1 MVSAVLSGNRNFDG
15 RINPDIRLNYL
26 ASPPLV
32 VAYALAGSMN
42 FDFDNDP
49 LGVDSEGNKIL
60 LSDIWPSPEE
70 ISELISKHIDA
81 AMYTKRYGRVF
92 EGNQLWQEL
101 PVPTGVTYEWENDS
115 TYLRKPTFLDNM
127 PKLAPGL
134 PDIVE
139 ARVLAKLGDQITTD
153 HLSPAGAIPASSV
166 AGQYLEALG
175 TSRSDLN
182 TYASRRGNLEVMM
195 RGTLANVRLINQLVP
210 GEEGNKT
217 LDFLD
222 GNSKSIFDAA
232 MNYKSKK
239 VPLIILG
246 GKLYGAGSS
255 RDWAAKGPALLGVKA
270 VIAESFER
278 IHRSNLICMGIL
290 PLQFLPGDSA
300 NSLGLSGFEK
310 FTILDLARGV
320 FEKQIWVQADQRR
333 FQVEV
338 RLETPRERDYLEHGG
353 VLQYVLRRLSA

>member
-1 MVSAVLSGNRNFDG
+1 
-15 RINPDIRLNYL
+15 
-26 ASPPLV
+26 
-32 VAYALAGSMN
+32 
-42 FDFDNDP
+42 
-49 LGVDSEGNKIL
+49 
-60 LSDIWPSPEE
+60 
-70 ISELISKHIDA
+70 
-81 AMYTKRYGRVF
+81 MYTKRYESVF
-92 EGNQLWQEL
+92 EGNQLWQQL
-101 PVPTGVTYEWENDS
+101 PVPTGVTYNWEDKS

-127 PKLAPGL
+127 PKTAPGVQ
-134 PDIVE
+134 DIVE

-166 AGQYLEALG
+166 AGQYLESLG
-175 TSRSDLN
+175 TSRADLN

-222 GNSKSIFDAA
+222 GTTKSIFDAA
-232 MNYKSKK
+232 MNYRAEK

-290 PLQFLPGDSA
+290 PLQFLPGETA
-300 NSLGLSGFEK
+300 ETLGLSGVEK
-310 FTILDLARGV
+310 YTIPNLANGILDR
-320 FEKQIWVQADQRR
+320 QIWVEADHKR
-333 FQVEV
+333 FGVEV
-338 RLETPRERDYLEHGG
+338 RLETPRERDYLCHGG
-353 VLQYVLRRLSA
+353 VLQYVLRKLSA